1 MDINLMITSFPKLL
15 DATVVTVKLLSL
27 SLFFGLFIGLL
38 FAILRLSKNKI
49 INKFAYGYSYV
60 FRGTPLLVQIFII
73 YFGLGNIEYFRSTF
87 LWVVFKEPY
96 WCAIIAFALNTGAY
110 TSEIL
115 RSAFQTIKPGFIEAG
130 KSLGISNK
138 IIFYK
143 IQIPIAIRQSLPAYG
158 NEIIL
163 MMKGTSLASTVTL
176 MDFDLMINS
185 LPKLLGATVVTLK
198 LLSASLFFGL
208 FIGLLFAVLRL
219 NKNKIINKFAYTYS
233 YVFRGTPLLVQIF
246 IIYFGL
252 GQIEYFRSTFLWVV
266 FKEPYWCAII
276 AFALNTGAYTS
287 EILRSAFQTIKP
299 GLIEAGKSLGISNK
313 IIFYKIQIPIAIRQ
327 SLPAYGN
334 EIILMMKGTSLA
346 STVTLMDLTGVAKY
360 IISTTFK
367 PIEVFI
373 VAGGIYLFM
382 TFIIHNVIKF
392 LEKKYSFN

>member
-1 MDINLMITSFPKLL
+1 MDFDLMITSFPKLL
-15 DATVVTVKLLSL
+15 SATVITLKLLSA

-38 FAILRLSKNKI
+38 FAVLRLNKNPI

-73 YFGLGNIEYFRSTF
+73 YFGLGQIEYFRSTF

-143 IQIPIAIRQSLPAYG
+143 IQIPIAIKQSLPAYG

-163 MMKGTSLASTVTL
+163 MLKGTSLASTVTL
-176 MDFDLMINS
+176 L
-185 LPKLLGATVVTLK
+185 
-198 LLSASLFFGL
+198 
-208 FIGLLFAVLRL
+208 
-219 NKNKIINKFAYTYS
+219 
-233 YVFRGTPLLVQIF
+233 
-246 IIYFGL
+246 
-252 GQIEYFRSTFLWVV
+252 
-266 FKEPYWCAII
+266 
-276 AFALNTGAYTS
+276 
-287 EILRSAFQTIKP
+287 
-299 GLIEAGKSLGISNK
+299 
-313 IIFYKIQIPIAIRQ
+313 
-327 SLPAYGN
+327 
-334 EIILMMKGTSLA
+334 
-346 STVTLMDLTGVAKY
+346 DLTGVAKY

-373 VAGGIYLFM
+373 VAGSIYLFL
-382 TFIIHNVIKF
+382 TFLVHNLIKF
-392 LEKKYSFN
+392 LEKKYSY